1 VGPVIKDVQT
11 AVVEANYDWTYVKVI
26 DDRHV
31 GYGECFFAPG
41 LTAVVRELKPLV
53 VGRDPFDIRRILHN
67 LRTAGFMASP
77 HGGVLHHVMA
87 AIEAALW
94 DIVGN
99 RLGVPVYKLWGGLYR
114 NRLRLYADCHAGEG
128 LASLNSI
135 NAPRVPWWMG
145 EDSEVVPLEVHP
157 RYHGGRSNEAAQ
169 VDIGAY
175 SKRAS
180 EAVEAGYTAVK
191 FDLDIPNPYSRD
203 DYNRMLSPKEVE
215 LLVEVVSAVRD
226 AIGPDV
232 DVAVDCHWN
241 FSAESAIAAG
251 KALAAQ
257 KLMWLEDPVPPGS
270 DEAFRRVVRE
280 SATPVA
286 TGEHHYLATQ
296 FAHLL
301 EAGLLIVAPDL
312 QKTGLIEARRIAEL
326 ADLYTAS
333 VAPHNISS
341 ALGTL
346 QAAHL
351 SATLPNFTVLEH
363 HGLDVSFWEDIV
375 SGRDATVIQDGHIE
389 LEDKPG
395 FGASLNEEIAYAHR
409 KRAEP
414 FFDAAPG

>member
-1 VGPVIKDVQT
+1 MIKDLQT
-11 AVVEANYDWTYVKVI
+11 AVVEANYDWSYIKII
-26 DDRHV
+26 DDDVV

-53 VGRDPFDIRRILHN
+53 VGGDSFDIRRLLHN

-77 HGGVLHHVMA
+77 HGGVLHHAMA

-94 DIVGN
+94 DIVGK
-99 RLGVPVYKLWGGLYR
+99 RLAVPVYKLWGGAYR
-114 NRLRLYADCHAGEG
+114 RRLRLYADCHAGEG

-135 NAPRVPWWMG
+135 NAPRVPWWLG
-145 EDSEVVPLEVHP
+145 AEDTDAVPLEVHP
-157 RYHGGRSNEAAQ
+157 RYHGGRSAEAIE

-175 SKRAS
+175 TKRAS
-180 EAVEAGYTAVK
+180 EAVEEGYTAVK
-191 FDLDIPNPYSRD
+191 FDLDIPNPYARD
-203 DYNRMLSPKEVE
+203 DYNRMLSPQELE
-215 LLVEVVSAVRD
+215 LLVEVVAAVRE
-226 AIGPDV
+226 AVGPTI

-251 KALAAQ
+251 RALAPHN
-257 KLMWLEDPVPPGS
+257 LMWLEDPVPPGS

-296 FAHLL
+296 FARLL

-312 QKTGLIEARRIAEL
+312 QKTGLIEGRRIAEL
-326 ADLYTAS
+326 AELYTAS
-333 VAPHNISS
+333 VAPHNIASS
-341 ALGTL
+341 LGTL

-351 SATLPNFTVLEH
+351 SATMPNFTVLEH
-363 HGLDVSFWEDIV
+363 HGLDVPFWEEV
-375 SGRDATVIQDGHIE
+375 VMGREAPVIQDGHIT

-395 FGASLNEEIAYAHR
+395 FGVDLDEEVAYRHR
-409 KRAEP
+409 KRDEP
-414 FFDAAPG
+414 FFDAAPA